1 MQYNSPLPYVTHPPM
16 SKLVDLVGRVLTY
29 AALAMMGVAG
39 VIPGTSMNT
48 ELTPGAVFYGLLAT
62 LAIASTVALVGAVRN
77 SYFTE
82 AYAIGFVF
90 LGFTPIL
97 IRALSNNPF
106 DLDSAVSVLL
116 AVTILIRWNIL
127 SNAIYQARKLKVFD
141 DDRGSRIA

>member
-16 SKLVDLVGRVLTY
+16 SKLIDLVGRVLTY
-29 AALAMMGVAG
+29 AALTLMGVAG

-48 ELTPGAVFYGLLAT
+48 ELAPGTVFCGLLVT
-62 LAIASTVALVGAVRN
+62 LAIASAVALVGAVSN

-97 IRALSNNPF
+97 LRALSNNLF

-116 AVTILIRWNIL
+116 AVSIIIRWNIL